1 MRQNMSPFS
10 LPGFISIDCGY
21 TTTPKYT
28 DDRTGITY
36 VSDDGFTDSG
46 LIHSV
51 NREENMQPDVALR
64 YSTVRSFPN
73 GTRNCYTLQSLT
85 PGGKYYV
92 RAAFGYGNYDALGM
106 PPTFDLY
113 LGVNYW
119 TTVSIINS
127 STAYIFEIV
136 AVSPANYLQV
146 CFVNKGLGTPFIS
159 GQDLRSLQEN
169 LYPYSTVTQSLVL
182 LSFFRDTVGFGP
194 NRYHFGTDYRHIRY
208 PNDTYD
214 RIWQK
219 YEDVPTW
226 TILSDTINGIVNNS
240 PNDTYGAPSAVMRSV
255 STPVNASTMDL
266 WWSSDSS
273 MNVDANTKFLV
284 VLYFA
289 ELETLREDA
298 FREFSVILDN
308 NITLVSA
315 FRPEQMLTTVFT
327 GIVQGTGSHAISLVA
342 TPNSKPPLI
351 SAMEIYLMRPLN
363 GSATYAGDAIAMMT
377 IQTNYSIKR
386 NWEGDPC
393 SPVAFAWDGLNCT
406 YNTSGSSRII
416 ALYLSSNGLNGEIVP
431 SFGQLASLQHLDLSH
446 NNLSGSIPNFLGQL
460 TSLTFLDLSSNNL
473 SGPIPTSLLQKSQD
487 GSLTL
492 RTDNNPD
499 LCTNPASCD
508 PIPDKKNSI
517 LKIIIPTII
526 GIILVVLLVAF
537 TIRYIHK
544 RKKETGDN
552 LEPQPTGDD
561 QGLQSMGSNQGPQP
575 AGDNQPSQSLQNNH
589 ADVPTGPRIQSFRY
603 EQLVLMT
610 ENFRN
615 KISEG
620 GFGSV
625 YAGKLEDQ
633 TPVAVKIRS
642 QDSSQGDK
650 EFLAEIKHLAIG
662 RHRNVVT
669 LFGYCKDEKHLGLV
683 YEYMAGGNLEQRLI
697 AGSRGQEAP
706 LTWSQRLKIAVDS
719 ASGLH
724 YLHSAF
730 NTPLIHRDVKATNIL
745 LTEKLDAKISDFGMA
760 RALTSET
767 RTHTVTTTLTGTEG
781 YMDPEYLRAGELR
794 GKTDVYSFGIV
805 LLVLITNRPACSVV
819 DNKHTNIADWVRA
832 SLGHGRSR
840 GQDVARV
847 IDQKIRDHCDL
858 NSVWKVVELAL
869 RCAQR
874 EEAHARPTMTEV
886 VATLE
891 ALQREVVASAAGTSS
906 SSAMAEDLQP
916 ADAVDQVQ
924 LTGAQ

>member
-1 MRQNMSPFS
+1 
-10 LPGFISIDCGY
+10 
-21 TTTPKYT
+21 
-28 DDRTGITY
+28 
-36 VSDDGFTDSG
+36 
-46 LIHSV
+46 
-51 NREENMQPDVALR
+51 MQPDVALR

-159 GQDLRSLQEN
+159 GLDLRSLQEN
-169 LYPYSTVTQSLVL
+169 LYPYSTATQSLVL

-492 RTDNNPD
+492 
-499 LCTNPASCD
+499 
-508 PIPDKKNSI
+508 
-517 LKIIIPTII
+517 
-526 GIILVVLLVAF
+526 
-537 TIRYIHK
+537 
-544 RKKETGDN
+544 
-552 LEPQPTGDD
+552 
-561 QGLQSMGSNQGPQP
+561 
-575 AGDNQPSQSLQNNH
+575 
-589 ADVPTGPRIQSFRY
+589 SFRY

-847 IDQKIRDHCDL
+847 IDQRIRDHCDL

>member
-1 MRQNMSPFS
+1 MSRDAAAAHRLLEIEPPPVWTLRREESF
-10 LPGFISIDCGY
+10 LATVRACCCFDRLIGFISIDCGY

-159 GQDLRSLQEN
+159 GLDLRSLQEN
-169 LYPYSTVTQSLVL
+169 LYPYSTATQSLVL

-492 RTDNNPD
+492 
-499 LCTNPASCD
+499 
-508 PIPDKKNSI
+508 
-517 LKIIIPTII
+517 
-526 GIILVVLLVAF
+526 
-537 TIRYIHK
+537 
-544 RKKETGDN
+544 
-552 LEPQPTGDD
+552 
-561 QGLQSMGSNQGPQP
+561 
-575 AGDNQPSQSLQNNH
+575 
-589 ADVPTGPRIQSFRY
+589 SFRY

-781 YMDPEYLRAGELR
+781 YLRAGELR

-847 IDQKIRDHCDL
+847 IDQRIRDHCDL